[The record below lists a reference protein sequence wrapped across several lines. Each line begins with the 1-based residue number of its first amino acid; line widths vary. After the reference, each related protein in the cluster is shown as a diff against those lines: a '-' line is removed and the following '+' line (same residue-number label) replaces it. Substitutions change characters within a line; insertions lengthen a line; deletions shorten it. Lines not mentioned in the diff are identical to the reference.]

1 MDLLHK
7 RYASP
12 FSLLDNLIENSE
24 FNSFI
29 EYVLN
34 KIAEEKNDTKLWE
47 FFLHKV
53 YDKSFNEFKTTLN
66 NESGT
71 ADVMDEAK
79 KDEIIARSNAIL
91 NGFNPQEGGELT

>member
-12 FSLLDNLIENSE
+12 FSLLDSLIISTQFNTFVE
-24 FNSFI
+24 FL
-29 EYVLN
+29 LN
-34 KIAEEKNDTKLWE
+34 KAAEEKNEEMLWE

-53 YDKSFNEFKTTLN
+53 YGKAFNDWKQEVTM
-66 NESGT
+66 ESSK

-79 KDEIIARSNAIL
+79 KDEIIARSEAIL
-91 NGFNPQEGGELT
+91 NDFAPVKGGESG

>member
-91 NGFNPQEGGELT
+91 NGFNPQEGGEMT

>member
-29 EYVLN
+29 YYVLN

-91 NGFNPQEGGELT
+91 NGFNPQEGGEMT